1 MVVCGGGAGVGGA
14 GGAGGAGGGA
24 EGARGRSWDTAAAA
38 CTQTAPSLDP
48 HLGKQS
54 KQVQ

>member
-1 MVVCGGGAGVGGA
+1 VVVCGGGAGVGGA